1 MPLSSDPKLRPVYVR
16 ADRLFLGIVWLLFA
30 MALGLADWYRTW
42 TEALVAGTALAV
54 IPTACV
60 LLFPGRLVTRLA
72 IAGAFMGLSALHI
85 HQAMGMTELH
95 FGIFV
100 LLAFLLAYRDW
111 RPIVFAAGVAA
122 LHHLGF
128 NFLQQA
134 GMGVYCFTRPGLDI
148 VLTHAAYVVVETG
161 VLVFLAEQL
170 RRETLQSEEVGEM
183 VRRLADQGRI
193 DLSGAGLEPATPLG
207 RQFVDTLGTLRAA
220 IQRVVEAGRE
230 VGTAAGEIA
239 AGNQELSTRTELQ
252 AKSVQDASSAMAELA
267 HTIGG
272 TADSA
277 AQASAR
283 AQEVSLAT
291 AETGAKVAEVV
302 RRMADLAASARKMSD
317 IIGAIDGIAF
327 QTNILALNASV
338 EAARAGEQG
347 RGFAV
352 VASEVRNLAQ
362 RSAGA
367 ASEIRS
373 LIADSVRGV
382 QESVALVDSAGETM
396 TRIVDSVADVTRLI
410 GGVSEQT
417 SRQGAAIEQVNR
429 TVETID
435 TMTQQN
441 SALVEEAAAAAASLD
456 EQARRLQGVVTM
468 FRA

>member
-1 MPLSSDPKLRPVYVR
+1 
-16 ADRLFLGIVWLLFA
+16 
-30 MALGLADWYRTW
+30 
-42 TEALVAGTALAV
+42 
-54 IPTACV
+54 
-60 LLFPGRLVTRLA
+60 
-72 IAGAFMGLSALHI
+72 
-85 HQAMGMTELH
+85 
-95 FGIFV
+95 
-100 LLAFLLAYRDW
+100 
-111 RPIVFAAGVAA
+111 
-122 LHHLGF
+122 
-128 NFLQQA
+128 
-134 GMGVYCFTRPGLDI
+134 
-148 VLTHAAYVVVETG
+148 
-161 VLVFLAEQL
+161 
-170 RRETLQSEEVGEM
+170 
-183 VRRLADQGRI
+183 
-193 DLSGAGLEPATPLG
+193 
-207 RQFVDTLGTLRAA
+207 
-220 IQRVVEAGRE
+220 
-230 VGTAAGEIA
+230 
-239 AGNQELSTRTELQ
+239 
-252 AKSVQDASSAMAELA
+252 MAELA

-302 RRMADLAASARKMSD
+302 RRMADLDASARKMSD